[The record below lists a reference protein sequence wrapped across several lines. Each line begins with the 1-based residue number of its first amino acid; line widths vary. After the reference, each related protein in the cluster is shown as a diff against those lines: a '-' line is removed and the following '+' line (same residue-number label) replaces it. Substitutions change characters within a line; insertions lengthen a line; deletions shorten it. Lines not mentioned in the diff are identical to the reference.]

1 MTKKELIEKVSGLT
15 TLNESQAT
23 SATNAVFGT
32 ITKELLKGNKVQIL
46 GFGTFSVKIR
56 KARKGRNPRTG
67 EEIEIPASV
76 NVHFKQSKN
85 IKAAMNE

>member
-15 TLNESQAT
+15 ALTESQAT
-23 SATNAVFGT
+23 SATDAVFGT

-76 NVHFKQSKN
+76 NVHFKQGKN

>member
-1 MTKKELIEKVSGLT
+1 MTKKELIAKVSGMTGLT
-15 TLNESQAT
+15 ETQAA
-23 SATNAVFGT
+23 SATDAVFGT

-76 NVHFKQSKN
+76 NVHFKQCKN